1 MRGAASPPADRLT
14 SRASFQT
21 DYGLYMVPREATMT
35 TEHVKSVVDYIVTPA
50 GATIISAKNMATEP
64 KKKAKAAPP
73 EAAADNESAAR
84 LPARC
89 WKNDPPF
96 RM

>member
-1 MRGAASPPADRLT
+1 
-14 SRASFQT
+14 
-21 DYGLYMVPREATMT
+21 MVPREATMT
-35 TEHVKSVVDYIVTPA
+35 TEHIKSVVDYIIAPV
-50 GATIISAKNMATEP
+50 GATIINAKNMATEP
-64 KKKAKAAPP
+64 KKKAKAAQP
-73 EAAADNESAAR
+73 EATADNESPAR